1 MLIGA
6 VFPQLEIG
14 SKSDD
19 IKTWAEHADALK
31 YDHIAMFDHILGVNA
46 KSQFGWKGPYDHTHP
61 FHEPLITMSYM
72 SAVTKKVGFATS
84 ILVLPQR
91 QAALVAKQ
99 VSTLCQLSKRT
110 IRLGVGSGWNKSEFE
125 AIGYDFNTRGK
136 KIEDQINIMRQLWNE
151 DSVNVNTDHHRITDA
166 GINPLPDRSR
176 IEIWLGGGAKPVLQR
191 VGRMADGWFANT
203 STRTAK
209 LGIPA
214 FSNDKYGLSQLDII
228 RRAALE
234 ADRDPTKIGV
244 EVRVELEGK
253 TPEEA
258 ANEVN
263 EWSKVP
269 EITAVQFSTMRAE
282 IKTVNGHINALE
294 RFMNTLKN

>member
-19 IKTWAEHADALK
+19 IKVWTEHVEAFE
-31 YDHIAMFDHILGVNA
+31 YDHIAMFDHILGVNS
-46 KSQFGWKGPYDHTHP
+46 KSQLGWQGPYDHTDS
-61 FHEPLITMSYM
+61 FHEPLVSLGFM
-72 SAVTKKVGFATS
+72 SAVSKKVGFATS

-99 VSTLCQLSKRT
+99 VSTLSGLSKRV

-125 AIGYDFNTRGK
+125 AIGHNFSKRGRI
-136 KIEDQINIMRQLWNE
+136 IEDQIKIMRQLWGQQSININS
-151 DSVNVNTDHHRITDA
+151 DYHTISDA
-166 GINPLPDRSR
+166 GINPLPDQSR

-191 VGRMADGWFANT
+191 VGRIADGWFANT
-203 STRTAK
+203 SVRTAK
-209 LGIPA
+209 FGVPA
-214 FSNDKYGLSQLDII
+214 FSNNKYGLSQLDII
-228 RRAALE
+228 RTAALD
-234 ADRDPTKIGV
+234 AGRDPTEIGV
-244 EVRVELEGK
+244 EVRIELEGK

-263 EWSKVP
+263 RWSKIP

-282 IKTVNGHINALE
+282 LKTVNGHIDALEKFMNAL
-294 RFMNTLKN
+294 KS

>member
-19 IKTWAEHADALK
+19 IRNWSEHAEALD

-46 KSQFGWKGPYDHTHP
+46 KSQFGWKGPYDHTHS
-61 FHEPLITMSYM
+61 FHEPLVTMGYM
-72 SAVTKKVGFATS
+72 SAVTKKIGFATS

-99 VSTLCQLSKRT
+99 VSTLVGLSKRG

-125 AIGYDFNTRGK
+125 AIGHNFSKRGK
-136 KIEDQINIMRQLWNE
+136 KIEDQINIMRQLWSE
-151 DSVNVNTDHHRITDA
+151 HSVNVKTDYHTISDA
-166 GINPLPDRSR
+166 AINPLPDRSR

-191 VGRMADGWFANT
+191 VGKIADGWFANT
-203 STRTAK
+203 SVRTAK

-214 FSNDKYGLSQLDII
+214 FSTDKYGLSQLEII
-228 RRAALE
+228 RTAALD
-234 ADRDPTKIGV
+234 AGRDPTQIGV

-263 EWSKVP
+263 KWSKIP
-269 EITAVQFSTMRAE
+269 EITAIQFSTMRAGL
-282 IKTVNGHINALE
+282 KTVNGHIDALE
-294 RFMNTLKN
+294 KFMHALKS